1 MKEYMKQILSIS
13 AICIFL
19 LYGCGP
25 AHTSTKYDANGEILN
40 DGYSSIVSS
49 DNSQP
54 ISKKTKEERHY
65 NNVYELLETV
75 SGVFVD
81 GRTVRVRGIN
91 SVNGNTAPLILM
103 DGNEI
108 NLDLINPED
117 IHSVEVLKDSAATI
131 YGMRGA
137 NGVIL
142 FISKNAYTMKQQA
155 EQERRA
161 QREAARKAKKAK

>member
-1 MKEYMKQILSIS
+1 MKEYLKQILSIS

-19 LYGCGP
+19 RYGCGP

-108 NLDLINPED
+108 NLDLINPEALRLKICPGQTLTTL
-117 IHSVEVLKDSAATI
+117 IHKTPLPNTLLTTTH
-131 YGMRGA
+131 M
-137 NGVIL
+137 
-142 FISKNAYTMKQQA
+142 QQA
-155 EQERRA
+155 VKPTESGS
-161 QREAARKAKKAK
+161 